1 MGWALIVFIIIFLTI
16 GIGMVA
22 LVKGSGKRYIICG
35 KSLPFFLIGTMLMA
49 QAVDANGSIGAAVNS
64 YVGGFWTGFM
74 FPFGVVMCLA
84 LTALFY
90 AKRLN
95 QMNLLTLPDFY
106 FRRFDS
112 RVELIVSI
120 LTSISFVILV
130 AGNFSGCAW
139 ILTVVFNM
147 DYLPALV
154 IISLLIFAY
163 TICGGLF
170 SCAATDI
177 VQMYPAFIGFVGCP
191 IYLWLH
197 YGWGYFAEAIPP
209 DFINM
214 SGLTSME
221 NGALLNW
228 SALVAIGVGAVL
240 SLDFMERIFAARSP
254 RSAVWGCWYAAAFIM
269 VIGTACT
276 LMGLMGLKLYPDL
289 AQTGEFRQI
298 MPLMAMNNVPFILG
312 LLVMGGVIGAG
323 ASTANGGILG
333 VSTVMGRNILQKNI
347 LRWWRNFKGQELV
360 VGRTEEDRRRHDK
373 VLLLISR
380 CMAFPVLGLALWL
393 AYVRPD
399 PGILMALAFDVV
411 LAGCFVPLT
420 LGLHWKKSNTPGA
433 LAAVI
438 VGSSF
443 RIMMHF
449 ITPPEWAGIETIIS
463 PIVSLLVMV
472 PVSLLTQKSHPPKH
486 HVLYEVPDDSDVLA
500 GVC

>member
-1 MGWALIVFIIIFLTI
+1 M
-16 GIGMVA
+16 GMVA
-22 LVKGSGKRYIICG
+22 FVKGSGKNYIICG

-90 AKRLN
+90 AKTLN
-95 QMNLLTLPDFY
+95 RMNLLTLPDFY

-112 RVELIVSI
+112 RVELLVSV
-120 LTSISFVILV
+120 LTSVSFVILV

-139 ILTVVFNM
+139 ILTVVYQM
-147 DYLPALV
+147 DYLPALIGIS
-154 IISLLIFAY
+154 IIIFLY
-163 TICGGLF
+163 TVCGGLF

-191 IYLWLH
+191 IYLISH
-197 YGWGYFAEAIPP
+197 YGWGYFAESIPP
-209 DFINM
+209 EFVDL
-214 SGLTSME
+214 SGLTSIQ

-240 SLDFMERIFAARSP
+240 SLDFMERIFAAKSAK
-254 RSAVWGCWYAAAFIM
+254 SAVWGCWYAAAFVM
-269 VIGTACT
+269 VIGTSCT
-276 LMGLMGLKLYPDL
+276 FMGLMGLKLYPDL
-289 AQTGEFRQI
+289 AATGEFRQI
-298 MPLMAMNNVPFILG
+298 MPLMAMNKVPFIFG

-347 LRWWRNFKGQELV
+347 LRWYRAYKGTKLV
-360 VGRTEEDRRRHDK
+360 VGNTEEDRRRHDK
-373 VLLLISR
+373 VLLMISR
-380 CMAFPVLGLALWL
+380 GMAVPVLGLALWL

-433 LAAVI
+433 LAAIV

-443 RIMMHF
+443 RIFMHF
-449 ITPPEWAGIETIIS
+449 VTPEAWAGIETLVS
-463 PIVSLLVMV
+463 PVVSLLVMV
-472 PVSLLTQKSHPPKH
+472 PVSLMTQTSHPPKH
-486 HVLYEVPDDSDVLA
+486 HVLNEVPDDSDVLA